1 MNPSN
6 WLNPIAIDLD
16 EITEEMVEWYRDIGG
31 KVNSRIESGS
41 WGQTFTKNYLAYG
54 NSKWCFIAQD
64 MQSARLHFC
73 AEDASVALMFILKF
87 DKHISKH
94 NMKELLHEENI
105 LC

>member
-1 MNPSN
+1 MNISN

-16 EITEEMVEWYRDIGG
+16 TITEEIVEWYRNIGG

-41 WGQTFTKNYLAYG
+41 WGQIFTKHYLAYG
-54 NSKWCFIAQD
+54 NSKWCFIGPD
-64 MQSARLHFC
+64 MVPVRLYFC

-87 DKHISKH
+87 DKHIWKH